1 MPDRR
6 TLVLRTERLT
16 ELGTAELADVV
27 GGQAATK
34 LCLSEMVDNCYSSDY
49 VATLCGC
56 LTQYCSVNAC

>member
-1 MPDRR
+1 MPIRR
-6 TLVLRTERLT
+6 TLTLRAERLT

-27 GGQAATK
+27 GGAATK

-49 VATLCGC
+49 IQTLCGC